1 MSLLTSLQAAAP
13 EARAAWASRLA
24 DLPPDKAAALLRAV
38 HQEVLT
44 RCQSD
49 GWFWTSFV
57 VTKDEADP
65 DQSTKPFPQ
74 HLGYVKSYWEI
85 MATKKRIAV
94 AKSRQMLITWATCAY
109 MCWVARFHSNAAV
122 LYQTQSEDDA
132 NGMVSAAGGTKDGGY
147 FGRCQFIERHLPPWM
162 RLQIRDTEG
171 TITYP
176 NGSVIRAL
184 PGGANKIRGKTG
196 TVIVLDEMAFLEE
209 AKGSYTA
216 IAPLV
221 QKGAQLIA
229 ISTPNGGAGNF
240 FYHLWHGLALDA
252 VTPVETG

>member
-1 MSLLTSLQAAAP
+1 MSLLTSLQAAPP
-13 EARAAWASRLA
+13 EARAAWAERLA
-24 DLPPDKAAALLRAV
+24 DLPPDKATALLRAV
-38 HQEVLT
+38 HTEVLL
-44 RCQSD
+44 RCQGD
-49 GWFWTSFV
+49 MWFWTSFV
-57 VTKDEADP
+57 TTKDEADP
-65 DQSTKPFPQ
+65 AQSTKPFPR
-74 HLGYVKSYWEI
+74 HLDYIHRYVDV
-85 MATKKRIAV
+85 MTTRKRIAV
-94 AKSRQMLITWATCAY
+94 AKSRQMLVTWATCAY
-109 MCWVARFHSNAAV
+109 MCWVARFHPNAAV

-147 FGRCQFIERHLPPWM
+147 FGRCQFIERSLPDWM
-162 RLQIRDTEG
+162 RLAIRDTEG

-196 TVIVLDEMAFLEE
+196 TLIVLDEMAFLEE

-252 VTPVETG
+252 VTPVEAT